1 MTTNYYITMYC
12 KVQISCHKCSMR
24 AKICDTVFCTNM
36 TNIILQKVLHWDWTV
51 ALQQL
56 TMIYLSTPHLPV
68 VLESM

>member
-36 TNIILQKVLHWDWTV
+36 TNIILQKVLHTLGLDCCTT
-51 ALQQL
+51 AAHYDISKY
-56 TMIYLSTPHLPV
+56 TSSSSSP
-68 VLESM
+68 